1 MMGKLLKIF
10 RALWSAIDGVRRFA
24 VNFMLLAVV
33 VMVIAVLL
41 RPGPTVPDGAALIVH
56 PTGELVE
63 QTTFD
68 PSFAFLA
75 SGGEESPQTTLASLL
90 DAVRAARDDAR
101 IKLLV
106 LETDEIDAAGL
117 SKLGEL
123 RAAIADFKASGKP
136 VLARGEK
143 FMQGQYYLASIA
155 DEVHLAPDGIVLL
168 PGLARFSTY
177 FRNAFDKLGI
187 KVHVFRVG
195 EYKSFAEP
203 FTRGDMS
210 DEDREAT
217 RSLLDGLWSRI
228 RAEIAAARK
237 LPPEKLDGYVLH
249 YRDALKAAAGNAGQA
264 AQSAGLIDRF
274 STREQWRARI
284 KERLGDTSAGQD
296 FRYIGA
302 DAYLAAIRHKRP
314 AASRNIA
321 VLVAQGAIADGE
333 QPPGTT
339 GGDSFARL
347 IREARE
353 NPRVNAIVI
362 RIDSP
367 GGSAWASEII
377 RHELELTRQ
386 AGKPVIASMSSL
398 AASGGYWIATGAD
411 EIFAEPSTI
420 TGSIGIFA
428 LFPEFSEPFAKLGL
442 TIDGVATA
450 PLAGAFDPRRPLD
463 PEAAEILQLGI
474 EHGYKRFLDIVAKA
488 RKMKPEEVDRIAR
501 GRVWSGAQAV
511 EAGLVDHVGGIGA
524 ALEAAAKRANLDQYR
539 VVWPAPHVPP
549 LRMLMRQILSASAL
563 GDAPAPSPAS
573 RAVEQLAADL
583 KSLTFWND
591 PRHIYAHCLCETP

>member
-1 MMGKLLKIF
+1 MMGKLLGF
-10 RALWSAIDGVRRFA
+10 FHFLWRALDNVRRFA
-24 VNFMLLAVV
+24 VNFMLLLMV
-33 VMVIAVLL
+33 VMIAAVLL
-41 RPGPTVPDGAALIVH
+41 RPGPVVPDGAALIVR

-68 PSFAFLA
+68 PSFALLA
-75 SGGEESPQTTLASLL
+75 SGRQEKPQTALTSLL

-106 LETDEIDAAGL
+106 LETDEIEAAGL

-123 RAAIADFKASGKP
+123 RAAIADFKVSGKP

-203 FTRGDMS
+203 FTRSDMS

-217 RSLLDGLWSRI
+217 RSLLDVLWKRI

-237 LPPEKLDGYVLH
+237 LSPENLDSYVLH
-249 YRDALKAAAGNAGQA
+249 YRDALKATAGNAGQA
-264 AQSAGLIDRF
+264 AQSAGLVDHF

-296 FRYIGA
+296 FRSIDS

-314 AASRNIA
+314 AAPGNIA
-321 VLVAQGAIADGE
+321 VLVAQGTIVDGD
-333 QPPGTT
+333 QPPGVT

-353 NPRVNAIVI
+353 NPRVKAVVV

-377 RHELELTRQ
+377 RHELELTRR

-411 EIFAEPSTI
+411 EIFAESSTI

-428 LFPEFSEPFAKLGL
+428 LFPEFSEPFGKLGL
-442 TIDGVATA
+442 SVDGVATA

-463 PEAAEILQLGI
+463 PEAAETLQLGI

-488 RKMKPEEVDRIAR
+488 RKMKPEEVDHIAR
-501 GRVWSGAQAV
+501 GRVWSGEQAA
-511 EAGLVDHVGGIGA
+511 ETGLVDRIGGIAA
-524 ALEAAAKRANLDQYR
+524 ALEAAAQHADLKQYH
-539 VVWPAPHVPP
+539 VVWPAPRTPP
-549 LRMLMRQILSASAL
+549 LRMLMRQFLSSSAS
-563 GDAPAPSPAS
+563 GGAPTPSPAS
-573 RAVEQLAADL
+573 RAIERLAADL
-583 KSLTFWND
+583 ESLALWND